1 MIGASYPHGGDLRPA
16 PAVAFPPEIR
26 TCEMHTGGEPV
37 RIVTAGYPDIP
48 GDTILDKR
56 RHAREHL
63 DHLRRFLMHEPRGHA
78 DMYGVIPVEPDHPD
92 ADLAVLFCHNE
103 GYSTMCGHA
112 TIAMARWAVDQGV
125 VTPREPRTTVRI
137 QCPCGL
143 VTAHVQVKDGHAGM
157 VHFESVGAFAPL
169 LEAKL
174 EVEGAGPVE
183 VDIGYGGAFYAFA
196 PAARFGLDVRT
207 SPARTLVDAAWA
219 VTCAAKAQLELDHPE
234 HPDLAYLY
242 GTILTDGTLGDGRPS
257 ANVCVFADRQVDRS
271 PTGSGVTARMAIQK
285 ARGQAEVGDERRF
298 SSVTGSVFTG
308 CIVEE
313 TRVGEHEAVTVLVGG
328 RAHYTG
334 AACFRAEEGDPLAG
348 GFTVR

>member
-1 MIGASYPHGGDLRPA
+1 
-16 PAVAFPPEIR
+16 
-26 TCEMHTGGEPV
+26 MHTGGEPV
-37 RIVTAGYPDIP
+37 RIVTAGYPEIP

-78 DMYGVIPVEPDHPD
+78 DMYGVILVEPDHPD

-112 TIAMARWAVDQGV
+112 TIAVARWAVDEGR
-125 VTPREPRTTVRI
+125 VTAREPRTTVRI

-143 VTAHVQVKDGHAGM
+143 VTAHVRHLNGRSGA

-169 LEAKL
+169 LGATV
-174 EVEGAGPVE
+174 EVDGVGAVE
-183 VDIGYGGAFYAFA
+183 VDIGYGGAFYAFV
-196 PAARFGLDVRT
+196 PASRFGLDVRR
-207 SPARTLVDAAWA
+207 SPARALVDAAWS
-219 VTCAAKAQLELDHPE
+219 VTCAAKAQLDLDHPE
-234 HPDLAYLY
+234 HPDLAFLY
-242 GTILTDGTLGDGRPS
+242 GTILTDGTHGEGRPS

-285 ARGQAEVGDERRF
+285 ARGLAGAGDERRF

-313 TRVGEHEAVTVLVGG
+313 TRVGGHDAVTVLVGG
-328 RAHYTG
+328 AAHYTG
-334 AACFRAEEGDPLAG
+334 AARFRAEEGDPLAG

>member
-1 MIGASYPHGGDLRPA
+1 MPASTDR
-16 PAVAFPPEIR
+16 FPPEIR

-48 GDTILDKR
+48 GATILDKR
-56 RHAREHL
+56 RYAREHL

-112 TIAMARWAVDQGV
+112 TIAMARWAVDEGV
-125 VTPREPRTTVRI
+125 VAARAPRTKVRV

-143 VTAHVQVKDGHAGM
+143 VTAHVQVRDGRAGR

-169 LEAKL
+169 LDAKV
-174 EVEGAGPVE
+174 EVEGFGAVE
-183 VDIGYGGAFYAFA
+183 VDIAYGGAFYAFA
-196 PAARFGLDVRT
+196 PASGFGLDVRT

-219 VTCAAKAQLELDHPE
+219 VTCAAKAQLELDHPG
-234 HPDLAYLY
+234 HPDLAFLY
-242 GTILTDGTLGDGRPS
+242 GTILTDGTNGDDRPS

-285 ARGQAEVGDERRF
+285 ARGLAGVGDERRF
-298 SSVTGSVFTG
+298 SSVTGSVFSG

-313 TRVGEHEAVTVLVGG
+313 TRVGDHEAVTVLVGG
-328 RAHYTG
+328 EAHYTG
-334 AACFRAEEGDPLAG
+334 TARFRAEEGDPLAG
-348 GFTVR
+348 GFRVR

>member
-1 MIGASYPHGGDLRPA
+1 MSSR
-16 PAVAFPPEIR
+16 FPPEIR

-37 RIVTAGYPDIP
+37 RIVTSGYPQIP
-48 GDTILDKR
+48 GATILDKR
-56 RHAREHL
+56 RYARERL
-63 DHLRRFLMHEPRGHA
+63 DHLRRFLMHEPRGHN
-78 DMYGVIPVEPDHPD
+78 DMYGVIPVEPDDPD

-112 TIAMARWAVDQGV
+112 TIAMARWAVDSGV
-125 VTPREPRTTVRI
+125 VAAREPRATVRI

-143 VTAHVQVKDGHAGM
+143 VTAHVQCSEGRAGM

-169 LEAKL
+169 LDAAV
-174 EVEGAGPVE
+174 EVDGVGKVE
-183 VDIGYGGAFYAFA
+183 VDIGYGGAFYAFV

-207 SPARTLVDAAWA
+207 SPARALVDAAWA
-219 VTCAAKAQLELDHPE
+219 VTCAAKSQLELDHPL
-234 HPDLAYLY
+234 HSDLAFLY
-242 GTILTDGTLGDGRPS
+242 GTILTDGGAGDDRPS

-285 ARGQAEVGDERRF
+285 ARGLAGVGDERRF

-313 TRVGEHEAVTVLVGG
+313 TMVGEHEAVTVLVGG
-328 RAHYTG
+328 EAHYTG
-334 AACFRAEEGDPLAG
+334 EACFRGEEGDPLRG